1 MTVQELLTASQA
13 KLRECGISDHVRD
26 ARLLLADC
34 LELRTQNLNLLD
46 DSCISEIKISKFWR
60 MINERC
66 KRKPVSKIL
75 GYRSFWGRDFEINEN
90 VLDPRG
96 DTETLIKLILD
107 CKFDNMLDLGTGS
120 GAIAITVLAE
130 RPNVTCVA
138 TDISEYAL
146 KTAATNS
153 KRIGVESR
161 LKLLHSNWFDKISA
175 KFDIIV
181 SNPPYISSEE
191 YAQLGPEV
199 LKYDPKISLTLG
211 GDGLEAYREI
221 LSQAV
226 NKLSKNGLIFLEI
239 GYTQANAVVQLFR
252 EAGFQQIRVHQDLGS
267 RDRVISAK
275 ASCGSF

>member
-1 MTVQELLTASQA
+1 MKVQELLIASQA
-13 KLRECGISDHVRD
+13 KLRECGISDPIRD

-34 LELRTQNLNLLD
+34 LELRTQNLNLLN
-46 DSCISEIKISKFWR
+46 DSYISEIKISKFWR
-60 MINERC
+60 MVKERC

-96 DTETLIKLILD
+96 DTETLIELILD
-107 CKFDNMLDLGTGS
+107 CKFENMLELGTGS

-130 RPNVTCVA
+130 RPEVTCVA

-146 KTAATNS
+146 KTASTNS
-153 KRIGVESR
+153 KRHGVESR
-161 LKLLHSNWFDKISA
+161 LKLLHSNWFEKISGS
-175 KFDIIV
+175 FDVIV

-191 YAQLGPEV
+191 YAQLSAEV
-199 LKYDPKISLTLG
+199 VKYDPKISLTLG

-221 LSQAV
+221 LSRALE
-226 NKLSKNGLIFLEI
+226 KLNKNGHIFLEI
-239 GYTQANAVVQLFR
+239 GYTQANAVGHLFR
-252 EAGFQQIRVHQDLGS
+252 EAGFQQIKVHKDLGS

-275 ASCGSF
+275 AS

>member
-1 MTVQELLTASQA
+1 MTVQELLTESQA
-13 KLRECGISDHVRD
+13 KLRECGISDPVRD

-34 LELRTQNLNLLD
+34 LELRSQNLNLLD
-46 DSCISEIKISKFWR
+46 NSCISEIKISKFWR

-96 DTETLIKLILD
+96 DTETLIELILD
-107 CKFDNMLDLGTGS
+107 CNFENMLELGTGS

-130 RPNVTCVA
+130 RPEVTCVA
-138 TDISEYAL
+138 TDISQYAL
-146 KTAATNS
+146 NTARTNS
-153 KRIGVESR
+153 KRHGVQSR
-161 LKLLHSNWFDKISA
+161 LKLLYSNWFDKVSGS
-175 KFDIIV
+175 FDIIV
-181 SNPPYISSEE
+181 SNPPYISSKE
-191 YAQLGPEV
+191 YAQLSAEV

-221 LSQAV
+221 LSQALE
-226 NKLSKNGLIFLEI
+226 KLSKNGHIFLEI
-239 GYTQANAVVQLFR
+239 GYTQANAVGHLFK
-252 EAGFQQIRVHQDLGS
+252 EAGFQQIKVHKDLGS

-275 ASCGSF
+275 AS

>member
-13 KLRECGISDHVRD
+13 KLRECGISDPVRD

-66 KRKPVSKIL
+66 KRKPVAKIL

-96 DTETLIKLILD
+96 DTETLIELILD
-107 CKFDNMLDLGTGS
+107 CNFENMLELGTGS

-130 RPNVTCVA
+130 RPEVTCVA
-138 TDISEYAL
+138 TDISQYAL
-146 KTAATNS
+146 NTARTNS
-153 KRIGVESR
+153 KRHGVESR
-161 LKLLHSNWFDKISA
+161 LKLLYSNWFDKISGS
-175 KFDIIV
+175 FDMIV
-181 SNPPYISSEE
+181 SNPPYISSKE
-191 YAQLGPEV
+191 YAQLSAEV
-199 LKYDPKISLTLG
+199 VKYDPKISLTLG

-221 LSQAV
+221 LSQALE
-226 NKLSKNGLIFLEI
+226 KLSKNGHIFLEI
-239 GYTQANAVVQLFR
+239 GYTQANAVGHLFK
-252 EAGFQQIRVHQDLGS
+252 EAGFQQIKVHKDLGS

-275 ASCGSF
+275 AS

>member
-13 KLRECGISDHVRD
+13 KLRECGISDPLRD

-96 DTETLIKLILD
+96 DTETLIELILD
-107 CKFDNMLDLGTGS
+107 CNFENMLELGTGS

-130 RPNVTCVA
+130 RPEVTCVA
-138 TDISEYAL
+138 TDISQYAL
-146 KTAATNS
+146 NTARTNS
-153 KRIGVESR
+153 KRHGVESR
-161 LKLLHSNWFDKISA
+161 LKLLYSNWFDKISGS
-175 KFDIIV
+175 FDIIV
-181 SNPPYISSEE
+181 SNPPYISSKE
-191 YAQLGPEV
+191 YAQLSAEV
-199 LKYDPKISLTLG
+199 VKYDPKISLTLG

-221 LSQAV
+221 LSQALE
-226 NKLSKNGLIFLEI
+226 KLSKNGHIFLEI
-239 GYTQANAVVQLFR
+239 GYTQANAVGHLFR
-252 EAGFQQIRVHQDLGS
+252 EAGFQQIKVHKDLGS

-275 ASCGSF
+275 AS

>member
-1 MTVQELLTASQA
+1 MKVQELLIASQA
-13 KLRECGISDHVRD
+13 KLRECGISDPIRD

-34 LELRTQNLNLLD
+34 LELRSQNLNLLN
-46 DSCISEIKISKFWR
+46 DSYISEIKISKFWR
-60 MINERC
+60 MVKERC

-96 DTETLIKLILD
+96 DTETLIELILD
-107 CKFDNMLDLGTGS
+107 CKFENMLELGTGS

-130 RPNVTCVA
+130 RPEVTCVA

-146 KTAATNS
+146 KTASTNS
-153 KRIGVESR
+153 KRHGVESR
-161 LKLLHSNWFDKISA
+161 LKLLHSNWFEKISGS
-175 KFDIIV
+175 FDVIV

-191 YAQLGPEV
+191 YAQLSAEV
-199 LKYDPKISLTLG
+199 VKYDPKISLTLG

-221 LSQAV
+221 LSQALE
-226 NKLSKNGLIFLEI
+226 KLSKNGHIFLEI
-239 GYTQANAVVQLFR
+239 GYTQANAVGHLFR
-252 EAGFQQIRVHQDLGS
+252 EAGFQQIKVHKDLGS

-275 ASCGSF
+275 AS

>member
-1 MTVQELLTASQA
+1 MKVQELLIASQA
-13 KLRECGISDHVRD
+13 KLRECGISDPIRD

-34 LELRTQNLNLLD
+34 LELRTQNLNLLN
-46 DSCISEIKISKFWR
+46 DSYISEIKISKFRR
-60 MINERC
+60 MVKERC

-96 DTETLIKLILD
+96 DTETLIELILA
-107 CKFDNMLDLGTGS
+107 CKFKNMLELGTGS

-130 RPNVTCVA
+130 RPDVTCVA

-146 KTAATNS
+146 KTASTNS
-153 KRIGVESR
+153 KRHGVESR
-161 LKLLHSNWFDKISA
+161 LKLLHSNWFEKISGS
-175 KFDIIV
+175 FDVIV

-191 YAQLGPEV
+191 YAQLSAEV
-199 LKYDPKISLTLG
+199 VKYDPKISLTLG

-221 LSQAV
+221 LSQALE
-226 NKLSKNGLIFLEI
+226 KLSKNGHIFLEI
-239 GYTQANAVVQLFR
+239 GYTQANAVGHLFR
-252 EAGFQQIRVHQDLGS
+252 EAGFQQIKVHKDLGS

-275 ASCGSF
+275 AS

>member
-13 KLRECGISDHVRD
+13 KLRECGISDPVRD

-96 DTETLIKLILD
+96 DTETLIELILD
-107 CKFDNMLDLGTGS
+107 CNFENMLELGTGS

-130 RPNVTCVA
+130 RPEVTCVA
-138 TDISEYAL
+138 TDISQYAL
-146 KTAATNS
+146 NTARTNS
-153 KRIGVESR
+153 KRHGVESR
-161 LKLLHSNWFDKISA
+161 LKLLYSNWFDKISGS
-175 KFDIIV
+175 FDIIV
-181 SNPPYISSEE
+181 SNPPYISSKE
-191 YAQLGPEV
+191 YAQLSAEV
-199 LKYDPKISLTLG
+199 VKYDPKISLTLG

-221 LSQAV
+221 LSQALE
-226 NKLSKNGLIFLEI
+226 KLSKNGHIFLEI
-239 GYTQANAVVQLFR
+239 GYTQANAVGHLFR
-252 EAGFQQIRVHQDLGS
+252 EAGFQQIKVHKDLGS

-275 ASCGSF
+275 AS

>member
-1 MTVQELLTASQA
+1 MKVQELLIASQA
-13 KLRECGISDHVRD
+13 KLRECGISDPIRD

-34 LELRTQNLNLLD
+34 LELRSQNLNLLN
-46 DSCISEIKISKFWR
+46 DSYISEIKISKFWR
-60 MINERC
+60 MVKERC

-96 DTETLIKLILD
+96 DTETLIELILD
-107 CKFDNMLDLGTGS
+107 CKFENMLELGTGS

-130 RPNVTCVA
+130 RPEVTCVA

-146 KTAATNS
+146 KTASTNS
-153 KRIGVESR
+153 KRHCVESR
-161 LKLLHSNWFDKISA
+161 LKLLHSNWFEKISGR
-175 KFDIIV
+175 FDVIV

-191 YAQLGPEV
+191 YAQLSAEV
-199 LKYDPKISLTLG
+199 VKYDPKISLTLG

-221 LSQAV
+221 LSQALE
-226 NKLSKNGLIFLEI
+226 KLNKNGYIFLEI
-239 GYTQANAVVQLFR
+239 GYTQANAVRHLFR
-252 EAGFQQIRVHQDLGS
+252 EAGFQQIKVHKDLGS

-275 ASCGSF
+275 AS

>member
-13 KLRECGISDHVRD
+13 KLRECGISDPVRD

-96 DTETLIKLILD
+96 DTETLIELILD
-107 CKFDNMLDLGTGS
+107 CNFENMLELGTGS

-130 RPNVTCVA
+130 RPEVTCVA
-138 TDISEYAL
+138 TDISQYAL
-146 KTAATNS
+146 NTARTNS
-153 KRIGVESR
+153 KRHGVDSR
-161 LKLLHSNWFDKISA
+161 LKLLHSNWFDKISGS
-175 KFDIIV
+175 FDIIV
-181 SNPPYISSEE
+181 SNPPYISSKE
-191 YAQLGPEV
+191 YAQLSAEV
-199 LKYDPKISLTLG
+199 VKYDPKISLTLG

-221 LSQAV
+221 LSQALE
-226 NKLSKNGLIFLEI
+226 KLSKNGHIFLEI
-239 GYTQANAVVQLFR
+239 GYTQANAVGHLFK
-252 EAGFQQIRVHQDLGS
+252 EAGFQQIKVHKDLGS

-275 ASCGSF
+275 AS

>member
-13 KLRECGISDHVRD
+13 KLRECGISDPVRD

-46 DSCISEIKISKFWR
+46 NSCISEIKISKFWR

-96 DTETLIKLILD
+96 DTETLIELILD
-107 CKFDNMLDLGTGS
+107 CNFENMLELGTGS

-130 RPNVTCVA
+130 RPEVTCVA
-138 TDISEYAL
+138 TDISQYAL
-146 KTAATNS
+146 NTARTNS
-153 KRIGVESR
+153 KRHGVQNR
-161 LKLLHSNWFDKISA
+161 LKLLYSNWFDKISGS
-175 KFDIIV
+175 FDIIV
-181 SNPPYISSEE
+181 SNPPYISSKE
-191 YAQLGPEV
+191 YAQLSAEV

-221 LSQAV
+221 LSQALE
-226 NKLSKNGLIFLEI
+226 KLSKNGHIFLEI
-239 GYTQANAVVQLFR
+239 GYTQANAVGHLFK
-252 EAGFQQIRVHQDLGS
+252 EAGFQQIKVHKDLGS

-275 ASCGSF
+275 AS

>member
-1 MTVQELLTASQA
+1 MTVQELLTAGQA
-13 KLRECGISDHVRD
+13 KLRECGISDPVRD

-46 DSCISEIKISKFWR
+46 NSCISEIKISKFWR

-96 DTETLIKLILD
+96 DTETLIELILD
-107 CKFDNMLDLGTGS
+107 CNFENMLELGTGS

-130 RPNVTCVA
+130 RPEVTCVA
-138 TDISEYAL
+138 TDISQYAL
-146 KTAATNS
+146 DTARTNS
-153 KRIGVESR
+153 KRHGVQSR
-161 LKLLHSNWFDKISA
+161 LKLLYSNWFDKISGS
-175 KFDIIV
+175 FDIIV
-181 SNPPYISSEE
+181 SNPPYISSKE
-191 YAQLGPEV
+191 YAQLSAEV

-221 LSQAV
+221 LSQALE
-226 NKLSKNGLIFLEI
+226 KLSKNGHIFLEI
-239 GYTQANAVVQLFR
+239 GYTQANAVGHLFK
-252 EAGFQQIRVHQDLGS
+252 EAGFQQIKVHKDLGS

-275 ASCGSF
+275 AS

>member
-1 MTVQELLTASQA
+1 MKVQELLIASQA
-13 KLRECGISDHVRD
+13 KLRECGISDPIRD

-34 LELRTQNLNLLD
+34 LELRTQNLNLLN
-46 DSCISEIKISKFWR
+46 DSNISEIKISKFWR
-60 MINERC
+60 MVKERC

-96 DTETLIKLILD
+96 DTETLIELILD
-107 CKFDNMLDLGTGS
+107 CKFENMLELGTGS

-130 RPNVTCVA
+130 RPEVTCVA

-146 KTAATNS
+146 KTASTNS
-153 KRIGVESR
+153 KRHGVESR
-161 LKLLHSNWFDKISA
+161 LKLLHSNWFEKISGS
-175 KFDIIV
+175 FDVIV

-191 YAQLGPEV
+191 YAQLSAEV
-199 LKYDPKISLTLG
+199 VKYDPKISLTLG

-221 LSQAV
+221 LSQALE
-226 NKLSKNGLIFLEI
+226 KLSKNGHIFLEI
-239 GYTQANAVVQLFR
+239 GYTQANAVGHLFR
-252 EAGFQQIRVHQDLGS
+252 EAGFQQIKVHKDLGS

-275 ASCGSF
+275 AS

>member
-1 MTVQELLTASQA
+1 MKVQELLIASQA
-13 KLRECGISDHVRD
+13 KLRECGISDPIRD

-34 LELRTQNLNLLD
+34 LELRTQNLNLLN
-46 DSCISEIKISKFWR
+46 DSYISEIKISKFWR
-60 MINERC
+60 MVKERC

-96 DTETLIKLILD
+96 DTETLIELILD
-107 CKFDNMLDLGTGS
+107 CKFDNMLELGTGS

-130 RPNVTCVA
+130 RPEVTCVA

-146 KTAATNS
+146 KTASKNS
-153 KRIGVESR
+153 KRHGVENR
-161 LKLLHSNWFDKISA
+161 LKLLHSNWFEKISGS
-175 KFDIIV
+175 FDVIV

-191 YAQLGPEV
+191 YAQLSAEV
-199 LKYDPKISLTLG
+199 VKYDPKISLTLG

-221 LSQAV
+221 LSRALE
-226 NKLSKNGLIFLEI
+226 KLSKNGHIFLEI
-239 GYTQANAVVQLFR
+239 GYTQANAVEHLFR
-252 EAGFQQIRVHQDLGS
+252 EAGFQQIKVHKDLGS

-275 ASCGSF
+275 AS

>member
-1 MTVQELLTASQA
+1 MKVQELLIASQA
-13 KLRECGISDHVRD
+13 KLRECGISDPIRD

-34 LELRTQNLNLLD
+34 LELRTQNLNLLN
-46 DSCISEIKISKFWR
+46 DSYISEIKISKFWR
-60 MINERC
+60 MVKERC

-96 DTETLIKLILD
+96 DTETLIELILA
-107 CKFDNMLDLGTGS
+107 CKFKNMLELGTGS

-130 RPNVTCVA
+130 RPDVTCVA

-146 KTAATNS
+146 KTASTNS
-153 KRIGVESR
+153 RRHGVESR
-161 LKLLHSNWFDKISA
+161 LKLLHSNWFEKISGS
-175 KFDIIV
+175 FDVIV

-191 YAQLGPEV
+191 YAQLSAEV
-199 LKYDPKISLTLG
+199 VKYDPKISLTLG

-221 LSQAV
+221 LSQALE
-226 NKLSKNGLIFLEI
+226 KLSKNGHIFLEI
-239 GYTQANAVVQLFR
+239 GYTQANAVGHLFR
-252 EAGFQQIRVHQDLGS
+252 EAGFQQIKVHKDLGS

-275 ASCGSF
+275 AS

>member
-13 KLRECGISDHVRD
+13 KLRECGISDPVRD

-96 DTETLIKLILD
+96 DTETLIELILD
-107 CKFDNMLDLGTGS
+107 CNFENMLELGTGS

-130 RPNVTCVA
+130 RPEVTCVA
-138 TDISEYAL
+138 TDISRYAL
-146 KTAATNS
+146 KTARTNS
-153 KRIGVESR
+153 KRHGVESR
-161 LKLLHSNWFDKISA
+161 LKLLYSNWFDKISGS
-175 KFDIIV
+175 FDIIV
-181 SNPPYISSEE
+181 SNPPYISSKE
-191 YAQLGPEV
+191 YAQLSAEV
-199 LKYDPKISLTLG
+199 VKYDPKISLTLG

-221 LSQAV
+221 LSQALE
-226 NKLSKNGLIFLEI
+226 KLSKNGHIFLEI
-239 GYTQANAVVQLFR
+239 GYTQANAVGHLFR
-252 EAGFQQIRVHQDLGS
+252 EAGFQQIKVHKDLGS

-275 ASCGSF
+275 AS

>member
-13 KLRECGISDHVRD
+13 KLCECGISDPVRD

-46 DSCISEIKISKFWR
+46 DSCISEIKISKFWG

-96 DTETLIKLILD
+96 DTETLIELILD
-107 CKFDNMLDLGTGS
+107 CNFENMLELGTGS

-130 RPNVTCVA
+130 RPEVTCVA
-138 TDISEYAL
+138 TDISQYAL
-146 KTAATNS
+146 NTARTNS
-153 KRIGVESR
+153 KRHGVESR
-161 LKLLHSNWFDKISA
+161 LKLLYSNWFDKISGS
-175 KFDIIV
+175 FDMIV
-181 SNPPYISSEE
+181 SNPPYISSKE
-191 YAQLGPEV
+191 YAQLSAEV
-199 LKYDPKISLTLG
+199 VKYDPKISLTLG

-221 LSQAV
+221 LSQALE
-226 NKLSKNGLIFLEI
+226 KLSKNGHIFLEI
-239 GYTQANAVVQLFR
+239 GYTQANAVGHLFK
-252 EAGFQQIRVHQDLGS
+252 EAGFQQIKVHKDLGS

-275 ASCGSF
+275 AS

>member
-13 KLRECGISDHVRD
+13 KLRECGISDPVRD

-96 DTETLIKLILD
+96 DTETLIELILD
-107 CKFDNMLDLGTGS
+107 CNFENMLELGTGS

-130 RPNVTCVA
+130 RPEVTCVA
-138 TDISEYAL
+138 TDISQYAL
-146 KTAATNS
+146 NTARTNS
-153 KRIGVESR
+153 KRHGVESR
-161 LKLLHSNWFDKISA
+161 LKLLYSNWFDKISGS
-175 KFDIIV
+175 FDIIV
-181 SNPPYISSEE
+181 SNPPYISSKE
-191 YAQLGPEV
+191 YAQLSAEV
-199 LKYDPKISLTLG
+199 VKYDPKISLTLG

-221 LSQAV
+221 LSQALE
-226 NKLSKNGLIFLEI
+226 KLSKNGHIFLEI
-239 GYTQANAVVQLFR
+239 GYTQANAVGHLFK
-252 EAGFQQIRVHQDLGS
+252 EAGFQQIKVHKDLGS

-275 ASCGSF
+275 AS

>member
-1 MTVQELLTASQA
+1 MKVQELLIASQA
-13 KLRECGISDHVRD
+13 KLRECGISDPIRD

-34 LELRTQNLNLLD
+34 LELRTQNLNLLN
-46 DSCISEIKISKFWR
+46 DSYISEIKISKFWR
-60 MINERC
+60 MVKERC

-96 DTETLIKLILD
+96 DTETLIELILD
-107 CKFDNMLDLGTGS
+107 CKFDNMLELGTGS

-130 RPNVTCVA
+130 RPEVTCVA

-146 KTAATNS
+146 KTASTNS
-153 KRIGVESR
+153 KRHGVESR
-161 LKLLHSNWFDKISA
+161 LKLLHSNWFEKISGS
-175 KFDIIV
+175 FDVIV

-191 YAQLGPEV
+191 YAQLSAEV
-199 LKYDPKISLTLG
+199 VKYDPKISLTLG

-221 LSQAV
+221 LSRALE
-226 NKLSKNGLIFLEI
+226 KLSKNGHIFLEI
-239 GYTQANAVVQLFR
+239 GYTQANAVKHLFR
-252 EAGFQQIRVHQDLGS
+252 EAGFQQIKVHKDLGS

-275 ASCGSF
+275 AS

>member
-13 KLRECGISDHVRD
+13 KLRECGISDPVRD

-46 DSCISEIKISKFWR
+46 NSCISEIKISKFWR

-96 DTETLIKLILD
+96 DTETLIELILD
-107 CKFDNMLDLGTGS
+107 CNFENMLELGTGS

-130 RPNVTCVA
+130 RPEVTCVA
-138 TDISEYAL
+138 TDISQYAL
-146 KTAATNS
+146 DTARTNS
-153 KRIGVESR
+153 KRHGVQSR
-161 LKLLHSNWFDKISA
+161 LKLLYSNWFDKISGR
-175 KFDIIV
+175 FDIIV
-181 SNPPYISSEE
+181 SNPPYISSKE
-191 YAQLGPEV
+191 YAQLSAEV

-221 LSQAV
+221 LSQALE
-226 NKLSKNGLIFLEI
+226 KLSKNGHIFLEI
-239 GYTQANAVVQLFR
+239 GYTQANAVGHLFK
-252 EAGFQQIRVHQDLGS
+252 EAGFQQIKVHKDLGS

-275 ASCGSF
+275 AS

>member
-1 MTVQELLTASQA
+1 MTVQELLTLSQA
-13 KLRECGISDHVRD
+13 KLRECGISDPVRD

-96 DTETLIKLILD
+96 DTETLIELILD
-107 CKFDNMLDLGTGS
+107 CNFENMLELGTGS

-130 RPNVTCVA
+130 RPEVTCVA
-138 TDISEYAL
+138 TDISQYAL
-146 KTAATNS
+146 NTARANS
-153 KRIGVESR
+153 KRHGVHSR
-161 LKLLHSNWFDKISA
+161 LKLLYSNWFDKISGS
-175 KFDIIV
+175 FDIIV
-181 SNPPYISSEE
+181 SNPPYISSKE
-191 YAQLGPEV
+191 YAQLSAEV
-199 LKYDPKISLTLG
+199 VKYDPKISLTLG

-221 LSQAV
+221 LSQALE
-226 NKLSKNGLIFLEI
+226 KLSKNGHIFLEI
-239 GYTQANAVVQLFR
+239 GYTQANAVGHLFR
-252 EAGFQQIRVHQDLGS
+252 EAGFQQIKVHKDLGS

-275 ASCGSF
+275 AS

>member
-1 MTVQELLTASQA
+1 MTVQELLTESQA
-13 KLRECGISDHVRD
+13 KLRECGISDPVRD

-34 LELRTQNLNLLD
+34 LELRSQNLNLLD
-46 DSCISEIKISKFWR
+46 NSCISEIKISKFWR

-96 DTETLIKLILD
+96 DTETLIELILD
-107 CKFDNMLDLGTGS
+107 CNFENMLELGTGS

-130 RPNVTCVA
+130 RPEVTCVA
-138 TDISEYAL
+138 TDISRYAL
-146 KTAATNS
+146 KTARTNS
-153 KRIGVESR
+153 KRHGVESR
-161 LKLLHSNWFDKISA
+161 LKLLYSNWFDKISGS
-175 KFDIIV
+175 FDIIV
-181 SNPPYISSEE
+181 SNPPYISSKE
-191 YAQLGPEV
+191 YAQLSAEV

-221 LSQAV
+221 LSQALE
-226 NKLSKNGLIFLEI
+226 KLSKNGHIFLEI
-239 GYTQANAVVQLFR
+239 GYTQANAVGHLFK
-252 EAGFQQIRVHQDLGS
+252 EAGFQQIKVHKDLGS

-275 ASCGSF
+275 AS

>member
-13 KLRECGISDHVRD
+13 KLRECGISDPVRD

-46 DSCISEIKISKFWR
+46 NSCISEIKISKFWR

-96 DTETLIKLILD
+96 DTETLIELILD
-107 CKFDNMLDLGTGS
+107 CNFENMLELGTGS

-130 RPNVTCVA
+130 RPEVTCVA
-138 TDISEYAL
+138 TDISQYAL
-146 KTAATNS
+146 NTARTNS
-153 KRIGVESR
+153 KRHGVQNR
-161 LKLLHSNWFDKISA
+161 LKLLYSNWFDRISGS
-175 KFDIIV
+175 FDIIV
-181 SNPPYISSEE
+181 SNPPYISSKE
-191 YAQLGPEV
+191 YAQLSAEV

-221 LSQAV
+221 LSQALE
-226 NKLSKNGLIFLEI
+226 KLSKNGHIFLEI
-239 GYTQANAVVQLFR
+239 GYTQANAVGHLFK
-252 EAGFQQIRVHQDLGS
+252 EAGFQQIKVHKDLGS

-275 ASCGSF
+275 AS

>member
-1 MTVQELLTASQA
+1 MKVQELLIASQA
-13 KLRECGISDHVRD
+13 KLRECGISDPIRD

-34 LELRTQNLNLLD
+34 LELRTQNLNLLN
-46 DSCISEIKISKFWR
+46 DSYISEIKISKFRR
-60 MINERC
+60 MVKERC

-96 DTETLIKLILD
+96 DTETLIELILD
-107 CKFDNMLDLGTGS
+107 CKFENMLELGTGS

-130 RPNVTCVA
+130 RPEVTCVA

-146 KTAATNS
+146 KTASTNS
-153 KRIGVESR
+153 KRHGVESR
-161 LKLLHSNWFDKISA
+161 LKLLHSNWFEKISGS
-175 KFDIIV
+175 FDVIV

-191 YAQLGPEV
+191 YAQLSAEV
-199 LKYDPKISLTLG
+199 VKYDPKISLTLG

-221 LSQAV
+221 LSQALE
-226 NKLSKNGLIFLEI
+226 KLSKNGHIFLEI
-239 GYTQANAVVQLFR
+239 GYTQANAVRHLFR
-252 EAGFQQIRVHQDLGS
+252 EAGFQQIKVHKDLGS

-275 ASCGSF
+275 AS

>member
-13 KLRECGISDHVRD
+13 KLRECGISDPVRD

-46 DSCISEIKISKFWR
+46 NSCISEIKISKFWR

-96 DTETLIKLILD
+96 DTETLIELILD
-107 CKFDNMLDLGTGS
+107 CNFENMLELGTGS

-130 RPNVTCVA
+130 RPEVTCVA
-138 TDISEYAL
+138 TDISQYAL
-146 KTAATNS
+146 NTARINS
-153 KRIGVESR
+153 KRHGVQSR
-161 LKLLHSNWFDKISA
+161 LKLLYSNWFDKISGS
-175 KFDIIV
+175 FDIIV
-181 SNPPYISSEE
+181 SNPPYISSKE
-191 YAQLGPEV
+191 YAQLSAEV

-221 LSQAV
+221 LSQALE
-226 NKLSKNGLIFLEI
+226 KLSKNGHIFLEI
-239 GYTQANAVVQLFR
+239 GYTQANAVGHLFK
-252 EAGFQQIRVHQDLGS
+252 EAGFQQIKVHKDLGS

-275 ASCGSF
+275 AS

>member
-13 KLRECGISDHVRD
+13 KLRECGISDPVRD

-46 DSCISEIKISKFWR
+46 NSCISEIKISKFWR

-96 DTETLIKLILD
+96 DTETLIELILD
-107 CKFDNMLDLGTGS
+107 CNFENMLELGTGS
-120 GAIAITVLAE
+120 GAIAITILAE
-130 RPNVTCVA
+130 RPEVTCVA
-138 TDISEYAL
+138 TDISQYAL
-146 KTAATNS
+146 DTARTNS
-153 KRIGVESR
+153 KRHGVQSR
-161 LKLLHSNWFDKISA
+161 LKLLYSNWFDKISGS
-175 KFDIIV
+175 FDIIV
-181 SNPPYISSEE
+181 SNPPYISSKE
-191 YAQLGPEV
+191 YAQLSAEV

-221 LSQAV
+221 LSQALE
-226 NKLSKNGLIFLEI
+226 KLSKNGHIFLEI
-239 GYTQANAVVQLFR
+239 GYTQANAVGHLFK
-252 EAGFQQIRVHQDLGS
+252 EAGFQQIKVHKDLGS

-275 ASCGSF
+275 AS

>member
-1 MTVQELLTASQA
+1 MKVQELLIASQA
-13 KLRECGISDHVRD
+13 KLRECGISDPIRD

-34 LELRTQNLNLLD
+34 LELRTQNLNLLN
-46 DSCISEIKISKFWR
+46 DSHISEIKISKFWR
-60 MINERC
+60 MVKERC

-75 GYRSFWGRDFEINEN
+75 GYRSFWGREFEINEN

-96 DTETLIKLILD
+96 DTETLIELILD
-107 CKFDNMLDLGTGS
+107 CKFENMLELGTGS

-130 RPNVTCVA
+130 RPKVTCVA

-146 KTAATNS
+146 KTASTNS
-153 KRIGVESR
+153 KRHGVESR
-161 LKLLHSNWFDKISA
+161 LKLLHSNWFEKISGS
-175 KFDIIV
+175 FDVIV

-191 YAQLGPEV
+191 YAQLSAEV

-221 LSQAV
+221 LSRALE
-226 NKLSKNGLIFLEI
+226 KLSKNGHIFLEI
-239 GYTQANAVVQLFR
+239 GYNQANAVKHLFR
-252 EAGFQQIRVHQDLGS
+252 EAGFQQIKVHKDLGS

-275 ASCGSF
+275 AS

>member
-13 KLRECGISDHVRD
+13 KLRECGISDPVRD

-46 DSCISEIKISKFWR
+46 NSCISEIKISKFWR

-96 DTETLIKLILD
+96 DTETLIELILD
-107 CKFDNMLDLGTGS
+107 CNFENMLELGTGS

-130 RPNVTCVA
+130 RPEVTCVA
-138 TDISEYAL
+138 TDISQYAL
-146 KTAATNS
+146 NTARTNS
-153 KRIGVESR
+153 KRHGVQSR
-161 LKLLHSNWFDKISA
+161 LKLLYSNWFDKISGS
-175 KFDIIV
+175 FDMIV
-181 SNPPYISSEE
+181 SNPPYISSKE
-191 YAQLGPEV
+191 YAQLSAEV
-199 LKYDPKISLTLG
+199 VKYDPKISLTLG

-221 LSQAV
+221 LSQALE
-226 NKLSKNGLIFLEI
+226 KLSKNGHIFLEI
-239 GYTQANAVVQLFR
+239 GYTQANAVGHLFK
-252 EAGFQQIRVHQDLGS
+252 EAGFQQIKVHKDLGS

-275 ASCGSF
+275 AS

>member
-13 KLRECGISDHVRD
+13 KLRECGISDPVRD

-96 DTETLIKLILD
+96 DTETLIELILD
-107 CKFDNMLDLGTGS
+107 CNFENMLELGTGS

-130 RPNVTCVA
+130 RPEVTCVA
-138 TDISEYAL
+138 TDISRYAL
-146 KTAATNS
+146 KTARTNS
-153 KRIGVESR
+153 KRHGVESR
-161 LKLLHSNWFDKISA
+161 LKLLYSNWFDKISGS
-175 KFDIIV
+175 FDMIV
-181 SNPPYISSEE
+181 SNPPYISSKE
-191 YAQLGPEV
+191 YAQLSAEV
-199 LKYDPKISLTLG
+199 VKYDPKISLTLG

-221 LSQAV
+221 LSQALE
-226 NKLSKNGLIFLEI
+226 KLSKNGHIFLEI
-239 GYTQANAVVQLFR
+239 GYTQANAVGHLFK
-252 EAGFQQIRVHQDLGS
+252 EAGFQQIKVHKDLGS

-275 ASCGSF
+275 AS